1 MFGGIIVISIEEL
14 KNLANRLKF
23 DMSEEEYQTLQ
34 KEFEVILKQMDL
46 IGQIENVDD
55 VEPMTF
61 PYPITS
67 SWIRED
73 QEKES
78 LEIEELMS
86 NVKDRMGNFVKV
98 PKVVG

>member
-1 MFGGIIVISIEEL
+1 VISIEEL
-14 KNLANRLKF
+14 KDLANRLKF

-34 KEFEVILKQMDL
+34 KEFEIILKQMDL
-46 IGQIENVDD
+46 IGQIENVDT

-61 PYPITS
+61 PYPVS
-67 SWIRED
+67 ASWIRED
-73 QEKES
+73 VEQEG

-86 NVKDRMGNFVKV
+86 NIKDRMGNFIKV

>member
-1 MFGGIIVISIEEL
+1 MISIEEL
-14 KNLANRLKF
+14 KDLANRLKF

-34 KEFEVILKQMDL
+34 KEFEIILKQMDL

-55 VEPMTF
+55 IEPMTF
-61 PYPITS
+61 PYQVTA

-73 QEKES
+73 VEQES
-78 LEIEELMS
+78 LELEELMS
-86 NVKDRMGNFVKV
+86 NIKDRMGNFVKV

>member
-1 MFGGIIVISIEEL
+1 MISIEEL
-14 KNLANRLKF
+14 KDLANRLKF

-61 PYPITS
+61 PYQVTA

-73 QEKES
+73 QEQEG
-78 LEIEELMS
+78 LELEELMS
-86 NVKDRMGNFVKV
+86 NIKDRMGNFVKV

>member
-1 MFGGIIVISIEEL
+1 MISIEEL
-14 KNLANRLKF
+14 KDLANRLKF

-34 KEFEVILKQMDL
+34 KEFEIILKQMDL

-55 VEPMTF
+55 IEPMTF
-61 PYPITS
+61 PYQVTA

-73 QEKES
+73 VEQEG
-78 LEIEELMS
+78 LELEELMS
-86 NVKDRMGNFVKV
+86 NIKDRMGNFVKV

>member
-1 MFGGIIVISIEEL
+1 MISIEEL
-14 KNLANRLKF
+14 KDLANRLKF

-61 PYPITS
+61 PYQVTS

-73 QEKES
+73 QEQEG
-78 LEIEELMS
+78 LELEELMS
-86 NVKDRMGNFVKV
+86 NIKDRMGNFVKV